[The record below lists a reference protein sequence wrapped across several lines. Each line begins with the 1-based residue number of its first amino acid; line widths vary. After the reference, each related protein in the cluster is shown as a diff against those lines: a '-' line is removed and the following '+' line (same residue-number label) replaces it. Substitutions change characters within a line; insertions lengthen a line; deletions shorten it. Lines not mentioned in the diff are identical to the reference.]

1 MSDEAII
8 LTILAVSVVVFVWN
22 RLPVGVVALGVA
34 LALWATDVITLEEAF
49 AGFANPT
56 VILIAA
62 LFVVAEA
69 LDAAGVTTWV
79 GQMVV
84 RHAGGSRGRLLI
96 LVMGAV
102 AVLTAL
108 ITPNGSVAALYPMV
122 VVLAVR
128 LGDTPSKLLMPVAF
142 AAHAGALLIL
152 TGSPVSLLVSEA
164 ADEAGVGRIGF
175 FEIALVGVPLL
186 IGTVAVV
193 ILFGERLLPAR
204 TPRSFSRDLN
214 KLPSTLKGQYLTGD
228 ELEIFLVGRESPFLG
243 LPADQ
248 IGDPDHPEVHV
259 ISVKDARGVPMS
271 HETVDTATR
280 IVLRGRKDDIRAFAA
295 DNGLIRPKEA
305 GAAPLES
312 GLVNREFGVAEVIVA
327 PRSDY
332 IGDRVFPGMVTDSG
346 NLVVLGVQR
355 YGEDVGV
362 AETTLKAGDSLLL
375 QGRWDALDEHTVDPN
390 VVLID
395 TPDAIR
401 RQTVPLGPRAL
412 PALAVLAIM
421 IVLLGTGVV
430 PPAIACLL
438 AALAMVLLRVVTVN
452 QAHRSMS
459 WTTIILV
466 AAMIPL
472 SNAITDSGAAESI
485 ATGLIDAVGDGGPY
499 VIMTGIFLIT
509 ALLGQMI
516 SNTATAL
523 ILIPITVSIAAE
535 GGYSPMTMLMC
546 LNVAAAA
553 ALLTPIATPA
563 NLMVMEPAGYK
574 FGDYW
579 KLGLPVMGVYYVVAV
594 LLVPLIW
601 PLS

>member
-22 RLPVGVVALGVA
+22 RLPVGIVALGVA
-34 LALWATDVITLEEAF
+34 LSLWATDVITLEEAF
-49 AGFANPT
+49 AGFSNPT

-84 RHAGGSRGRLLI
+84 RHAGGSRGRLLL

-102 AVLTAL
+102 AILTAL

-128 LGDTPSKLLMPVAF
+128 LGDAPSKLLMPVAF

-186 IGTVAVV
+186 IGTMTVV
-193 ILFGERLLPAR
+193 ILFGGRLLPAR
-204 TPRSFSRDLN
+204 TPRSFSRDLS
-214 KLPSTLKGQYLTGD
+214 KLPSTLKGHYLPGH
-228 ELEIFLVGRESPFLG
+228 ELALFLVGRESPFLG

-259 ISVKDARGVPMS
+259 ISVKDGRGVPMS
-271 HETVDTATR
+271 HERVDAATR
-280 IVLRGRKDDIRAFAA
+280 VVLRGSRDDIRAFAA
-295 DNGLIRPKEA
+295 DHGLIRPKEA
-305 GAAPLES
+305 GTSPLES

-332 IGDRVFPGMVTDSG
+332 IGDHVFPGMVTDSG

-401 RQTVPLGPRAL
+401 RQAVPLGPRAL
-412 PALAVLAIM
+412 PALAVLAVM

-438 AALAMVLLRVVTVN
+438 AAIAMVLLRVVTVN

-472 SNAITDSGAAESI
+472 SNAITESGAAESI
-485 ATGLIDAVGDGGPY
+485 ATGLIDAIGDGGPY

-579 KLGLPVMGVYYVVAV
+579 KLGLPVLGVYYVVAV

>member
-22 RLPVGVVALGVA
+22 RLPVGIVALGVA
-34 LALWATDVITLEEAF
+34 LSLWATDVITLEEAF
-49 AGFANPT
+49 AGFSNPT

-84 RHAGGSRGRLLI
+84 RHAGGSRGRLLL

-102 AVLTAL
+102 AILTAL

-128 LGDTPSKLLMPVAF
+128 LGDAPSKLLMPVAF

-186 IGTVAVV
+186 IGTMAVV
-193 ILFGERLLPAR
+193 ILFGGRLLPAR
-204 TPRSFSRDLN
+204 TPRSFSRDLS
-214 KLPSTLKGQYLTGD
+214 KLPSTLKGQYLPGH
-228 ELEIFLVGRESPFLG
+228 ELALFLVGRESPFLG

-259 ISVKDARGVPMS
+259 ISVKDGRGVPMS
-271 HETVDTATR
+271 HERVDAATR
-280 IVLRGRKDDIRAFAA
+280 VVLRGSRDDIRAFAA
-295 DNGLIRPKEA
+295 DHGLIRPKEA
-305 GAAPLES
+305 GTSPLES

-332 IGDRVFPGMVTDSG
+332 IGDHVFPGMVTDSG

-362 AETTLKAGDSLLL
+362 EETTLKAGDSLLL

-401 RQTVPLGPRAL
+401 RQAVPLGPRAL
-412 PALAVLAIM
+412 PALAVLAVM

-438 AALAMVLLRVVTVN
+438 AAIAMVLLRVVTVN

-472 SNAITDSGAAESI
+472 SNAITESGAAESI
-485 ATGLIDAVGDGGPY
+485 ASGLIDAIGDGGPY